1 MNDKKPLA
9 DASGF
14 FVDLSVLAEPGQ
26 EILGLLPLGIAEDLF
41 RRAHLADD
49 ALVHVYHVA
58 ADVPG
63 DSHPLLLAAGD
74 LPGSG
79 VDIAQILVTVRR
91 MFSDGPAAKDQAG
104 FHGFG
109 GFPFPI
115 RRLPGLAGEY

>member
-9 DASGF
+9 DASGC

-41 RRAHLADD
+41 RRACLADD
-49 ALVHVYHVA
+49 ALVHVYHVT

-63 DSHPLLLAAGD
+63 DSHPLLLTAGD

-79 VDIAQILVTVRR
+79 VDIAQNLVTV
-91 MFSDGPAAKDQAG
+91 
-104 FHGFG
+104 
-109 GFPFPI
+109 
-115 RRLPGLAGEY
+115 RRLPGLAGGY

>member
-1 MNDKKPLA
+1 MNNKKPLA

-14 FVDLSVLAEPGQ
+14 FANLSAFAEPGQ
-26 EILGLLPLGIAEDLF
+26 EILRLLPLGIAEDLF
-41 RRAHLADD
+41 RRAHRADD

-79 VDIAQILVTVRR
+79 VDMAQNLVTVQR

>member
-1 MNDKKPLA
+1 MNSKKPLA

-14 FVDLSVLAEPGQ
+14 FVNLSILAEAGE
-26 EILGLLPLGIAEDLF
+26 EILRLLPLGVAEDLF
-41 RRAHLADD
+41 RRALLADD
-49 ALVHVYHVA
+49 ALVHVYHVT

-63 DSHPLLLAAGD
+63 DSHPLLLTAGD

-115 RRLPGLAGEY
+115 RRLPGLAGGY